1 MQEAEGTVHKKDH
14 GAYYV
19 GGRPVCE
26 IHGQIKGKLN
36 QNPPQ
41 TVPQDISAAI
51 HDFQPGRKRR
61 SQTAGHDMEEKRYRD
76 VEKQAG
82 AHCKIYVYCRIRG
95 CKNASQKAA
104 DGNKKYENMRQN
116 NHETSSFF
124 VQMDFSIFYHIM
136 GRLKSGEFCPIG

>member
-1 MQEAEGTVHKKDH
+1 
-14 GAYYV
+14 
-19 GGRPVCE
+19 
-26 IHGQIKGKLN
+26 
-36 QNPPQ
+36 
-41 TVPQDISAAI
+41 
-51 HDFQPGRKRR
+51 
-61 SQTAGHDMEEKRYRD
+61 MEEKRYRD